1 MILFI
6 GGPPRV
12 GKGVL
17 TRNISKKLRIPY
29 ISTDALRQAAR
40 ELPAIPKTDNLFKSE
55 PLGEGDNQEEFFK
68 HTKVEDIIDFQNKES
83 EEVARLV
90 KGIVEYFNW
99 SKEQY
104 IIEGVALLPRFYT
117 KEFIKGNNIVFIT
130 VGNTDF
136 DTFFKFSWDHRVN
149 GDWLGKT
156 SKEAFE
162 KVIKFSS
169 EFSKNFQDEANKFG
183 YPYYE
188 VNSKDF
194 NHHMINITEEVVK
207 NIKDNY
213 KDF

>member
-17 TRNISKKLRIPY
+17 TRNLSKKLGIPY

-55 PLGEGDNQEEFFK
+55 PLGEGDNQEEFFNN
-68 HTKVEDIIDFQNKES
+68 TKVEDIIDFQNKES

-90 KGIVEYFNW
+90 KGIVGYFSW
-99 SKEQY
+99 SKEHY
-104 IIEGVALLPRFYT
+104 IIEGVALLPRYYT
-117 KEFIKGNNIVFIT
+117 SEFIKENNIIFIA
-130 VGNTDF
+130 VGNTNF

-162 KVIKFSS
+162 KVIKFSA
-169 EFSKNFQDEANKFG
+169 EFSKIFQNEANKFG

-194 NHHMINITEEVVK
+194 NNHMTTITEEIVK
-207 NIKDNY
+207 KIRNIDR
-213 KDF
+213 F